1 MNLTDAYGRTIEY
14 LRISL
19 TDKCNLRC
27 RYCMPAGGIGRLQH
41 SEVLSLEEICRV
53 ASVLTE
59 LGIRRIRLTGGEPL
73 VRRGIQGLMRN
84 LAELPARP
92 ELAMTTNGVLLADH
106 LEELKASGLR
116 SINISLDTRD
126 RERYRELTGTD
137 GLEAVEQAIDRAY
150 AMGFPVKLNAV
161 PIRGINEEELTDLAE
176 YARDRRI
183 DVRFIELMPMG
194 CAKAYQGIPEA
205 EILQKLEDRFGPAE
219 QETADAFVAKQ
230 SSLDGTPEEIAE
242 HPRTPGR
249 DPAKGRLSDSGSAE
263 SRLSDADTSEPRLS
277 DRGPAKYVRFR
288 GFAGRVG
295 FISPMSHA
303 FCSECNR
310 LRLTVDGRLKLCL
323 YYPEGLDVR
332 ELLRS
337 GCTDEELKKAI
348 RGIIRLKPE
357 RHSFCETRGAKDRRS
372 MYEIGG

>member
-27 RYCMPAGGIGRLQH
+27 KYCMPAEGIPRLQH
-41 SEVLSLEEICRV
+41 SEVLTLEEVCRV

-73 VRRGIQGLMRN
+73 VRRGIQGLMRS

-92 ELAMTTNGVLLADH
+92 ELAMTTNGVLLADQ
-106 LEELKASGLR
+106 LEELKAAGL
-116 SINISLDTRD
+116 SSVNISLDTRIP
-126 RERYRELTGTD
+126 ERYRELTGTD

-150 AMGFPVKLNAV
+150 TMGLPVKLNTV
-161 PIRGINEEELTDLAE
+161 PIRGINGEEFTDLAE

-194 CAKAYQGIPEA
+194 CAREYQGIPEA
-205 EILQKLEDRFGPAE
+205 EILQKLEERFGPPE
-219 QETADAFVAKQ
+219 QET
-230 SSLDGTPEEIAE
+230 SEAE
-242 HPRTPGR
+242 
-249 DPAKGRLSDSGSAE
+249 LSESGSVKA
-263 SRLSDADTSEPRLS
+263 RLS

-332 ELLRS
+332 QLLRS
-337 GCTDEELKKAI
+337 GCTDEELKEAI

-357 RHSFCETRGAKDRRS
+357 RHEFCETRGAKDRRS